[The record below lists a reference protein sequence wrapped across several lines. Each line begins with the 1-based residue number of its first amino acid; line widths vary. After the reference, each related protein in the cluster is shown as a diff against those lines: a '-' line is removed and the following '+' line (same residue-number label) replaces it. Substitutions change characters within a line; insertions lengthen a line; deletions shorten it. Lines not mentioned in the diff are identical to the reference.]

1 MARIG
6 LVNCAGMDESRDLDT
21 TPLAGA
27 LPIEEEARARDGTRL
42 MLRRWSPGG
51 AGPGAAR
58 GTVVLVHG
66 LGEHIGR
73 YEHVA
78 AWLRHRGFAVLGFD
92 QRGHG
97 CSQGPRGGLRSSDD
111 LLEDLT
117 LVVDLARQGQAG
129 PLVLLGHSMGGQ
141 VAASFVAGRIRPVE
155 ALVLSSPALDPGLSA
170 FNRGLLALMWRLA
183 PDFALPSRLDAHL
196 VSHDPQVERDY
207 RSDPLVH
214 DLVTARLVRAIVDG
228 GTQVRRQASQWSVPT
243 LLMWAGADK
252 LVAPSGSAEF
262 AAKAP
267 GTVVE
272 SHCFE
277 HDFHE
282 VFNEPDKEQVFARLR
297 DWLDRHVPA
306 PAKA

>member
-1 MARIG
+1 M
-6 LVNCAGMDESRDLDT
+6 NESRDLDAI
-21 TPLAGA
+21 PLVGA

-42 MLRRWSPGG
+42 MLRRWSQVRSGQG
-51 AGPGAAR
+51 AER
-58 GTVVLVHG
+58 GTMVLVHG

-73 YEHVA
+73 YDHVA
-78 AWLRHRGFAVLGFD
+78 ARLRHWGFAVVGFD

-97 CSQGPRGGLRSSDD
+97 CSQGPRGGLRRSDD
-111 LLEDLT
+111 LLEDLAV
-117 LVVDLARQGQAG
+117 VVDLARQGRAG
-129 PLVLLGHSMGGQ
+129 QLVLLGHSMGGQ

-155 ALVLSSPALDPGLSA
+155 GLVLSSPALDPGLSA
-170 FNRGLLALMWRLA
+170 FNRGLLALMSRLA
-183 PDFALPSRLDAHL
+183 PDFALSSRLDARL

-207 RSDPLVH
+207 RDDSLVH
-214 DLVTARLVRAIVDG
+214 GLVTARLVRAIVDG
-228 GTQVRRQASQWSVPT
+228 GAQVRRQASQWSVPT

-262 AAKAP
+262 AARAP
-267 GTVVE
+267 GAVVE
-272 SHCFE
+272 AHCFE

-306 PAKA
+306 PANA